1 MILLDTGPLVA
12 LCEPRDALNRAALRD
27 LDRASREL
35 LILCAPVLTEA
46 FFLLPHPVQR
56 RRLRRMLDEL
66 SVRTGGRGPDACIDA
81 VGMEAHGDTLVSRM
95 DRLKQQVMLESDRP
109 HVLRQAIQGEVRF
122 AGNYP
127 ITRGEHL
134 SDVLMRA
141 GGLTSGL
148 RTISGSSSHPP
159 TNSCLTTRPNVAEAT
174 GLSRS

>member
-66 SVRTGGRGPDACIDA
+66 SVRAYKDDDEGRLWGGLPVVGGLSGARAGLDRRVSRGPCRQGPPAQALD
-81 VGMEAHGDTLVSRM
+81 L
-95 DRLKQQVMLESDRP
+95 RP
-109 HVLRQAIQGEVRF
+109 
-122 AGNYP
+122 
-127 ITRGEHL
+127 
-134 SDVLMRA
+134 
-141 GGLTSGL
+141 
-148 RTISGSSSHPP
+148 
-159 TNSCLTTRPNVAEAT
+159 
-174 GLSRS
+174 